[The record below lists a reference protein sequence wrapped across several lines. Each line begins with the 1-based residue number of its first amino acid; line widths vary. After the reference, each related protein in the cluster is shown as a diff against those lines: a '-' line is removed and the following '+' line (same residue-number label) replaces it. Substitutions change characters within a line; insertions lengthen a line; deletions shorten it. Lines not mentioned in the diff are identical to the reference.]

1 LIVRCRTLARY
12 ESVDQSNTGEK
23 GARRARLVALLSRV
37 TRRQVPWAGEYRRS
51 QTKKAEQW
59 LDAILWSRCHEKASQ
74 LHMRKRLISPIL
86 GDRTPPERDRLD
98 LANLGRV
105 EITSEDEAYPIEGA
119 LQLGERRGWRA
130 ADAGPQIIRLLFD
143 QPQHL
148 KRIWLVFEETE
159 TQRTQ
164 EFVLRWSPDHGRS
177 FREIVRQQWNF
188 SPPAT
193 IRETEDYAVDL
204 ADVTVVELKIV
215 PDQSGGTARASLAS
229 LRLA

>member
-1 LIVRCRTLARY
+1 M
-12 ESVDQSNTGEK
+12 VDESNTGEK
-23 GARRARLVALLSRV
+23 EGKARSSGRPLVQCDTTAGTLGRRV
-37 TRRQVPWAGEYRRS
+37 QAESG
-51 QTKKAEQW
+51 KKADQW

-74 LHMRKRLISPIL
+74 LHMRKRLISPIP
-86 GDRTPPERDRLD
+86 GDRTPLDRDGLD

-143 QPQHL
+143 QPQQL

-193 IRETEDYAVDL
+193 IRETEDYAVDFV
-204 ADVTVVELKIV
+204 DVTVVELKIL
-215 PDQSGGTARASLAS
+215 PDQSSGTARASLAS